1 MLVALL
7 FYLASFD
14 EQYRAGL
21 VALSKGDL
29 SAAELNL
36 NAAAELQP
44 KNPRVW
50 LALAQTERKLQK
62 NKQAADAAGRAAAL
76 ANGDSVVLQS
86 LGVYY
91 FEAVQPLLQ
100 TQRFGEAAGL
110 LESAVKSGV
119 RTAQLQLALGVAYYG
134 LRRFQEAGSAFVETV
149 NLDPELEQP
158 YVFLGKML
166 DQISQMVPEL
176 TQRFIAYEKAHPES
190 PVGYFLHAKAV
201 NAASADAATARSLL
215 EKSIAL
221 DATNAAAHFELGLAL
236 ERLRMLPQA
245 AAEFERARALDA
257 SDPAV
262 HYRLA
267 RVYDRLGKTDDA
279 ARERELH
286 RKLVQAQD
294 SAR

>member
-1 MLVALL
+1 VLVALL
-7 FYLASFD
+7 FYIASFD
-14 EQYRAGL
+14 EQFRAGL
-21 VALSKGDL
+21 MALNKGDL
-29 SAAELNL
+29 SAAEMNL

-50 LALAQTERKLQK
+50 VALAQTERKLHK
-62 NKQAADAAGRAAAL
+62 DKQAADAAQRAATL

-86 LGVYY
+86 LGIYY
-91 FEAVQPLLQ
+91 FEVAQPLLQ
-100 TQRFGEAAGL
+100 RQNFGEAAGV
-110 LESAVKSGV
+110 LESAAKSGISSP
-119 RTAQLQLALGVAYYG
+119 QLQLALGVAYYG
-134 LRRFQEAGSAFVETV
+134 LRRFSEAGSAFVETI

-158 YVFLGKML
+158 YVFIGKML
-166 DQISQMVPEL
+166 DQVPQMLPEL
-176 TQRFIAYEKAHPES
+176 TQRFIAYQKAHPES
-190 PVGYFLHAKAV
+190 PVGYFLHAKAL
-201 NAASADAATARSLL
+201 NAQSTEPATARSLL

-221 DATNAAAHFELGLAL
+221 DSSNAAAHFELALAL
-236 ERLRMLPQA
+236 EGLRMLPQA
-245 AAEFERARALDA
+245 ASEFERARALDA